1 MITEMTIMIGMKME
15 TVHSPKKTDHG
26 DVPSD
31 SETGKSK
38 LVTGETGECQR
49 PPGKNF
55 SPPREEQNKEYS

>member
-1 MITEMTIMIGMKME
+1 ME